1 MHMALV
7 YSSYLRVN
15 VAEYGRYE
23 PMITEP
29 MITPKSRWIKGL
41 GCQNLSVFTKTEGDD
56 QALRWGQS
64 GPCMYTTIV

>member
-29 MITPKSRWIKGL
+29 MITPKSKWIKGL
-41 GCQNLSVFTKTEGDD
+41 GCQKPKPVCIYKTEEMT
-56 QALRWGQS
+56 R
-64 GPCMYTTIV
+64 P